1 MANSNGSS
9 ATRVE
14 LYESLFV
21 IAQATEQITHHLE
34 RLASAGLVS
43 EIMSEQHA
51 LAAHQLRAQIAATAV
66 NNLTAPELEDAGRY
80 AKEHRELQQKLAGGE
95 PEIKA
100 NKII

>member
-21 IAQATEQITHHLE
+21 IAQATEQITNHLE
-34 RLASAGLVS
+34 RMTSAGLVS
-43 EIMSEQHA
+43 ETMSELYM
-51 LAAHQLRAQIAATAV
+51 LAAHELRAHIAVTAV

-80 AKEHRELQQKLAGGE
+80 AQQHRDLQQKLAGGE
-95 PEIKA
+95 PERKPA
-100 NKII
+100 KQ

>member
-1 MANSNGSS
+1 MATSNGSS
-9 ATRVE
+9 PTRVE

-43 EIMSEQHA
+43 DIMSEQHT
-51 LAAHQLRAQIAATAV
+51 LAAHELRAQISATAV

-80 AKEHRELQQKLAGGE
+80 AQQHRELQQKLAGGG
-95 PEIKA
+95 PQTKLT
-100 NKII
+100 KQ

>member
-9 ATRVE
+9 PTRVE
-14 LYESLFV
+14 LYESLFA

-43 EIMSEQHA
+43 EVMGEQHT
-51 LAAHQLRAQIAATAV
+51 LAAHELRAQIAATAV

-80 AKEHRELQQKLAGGE
+80 ANQHRQLKEKLAGGE
-95 PEIKA
+95 PEPHPNRIV
-100 NKII
+100 

>member
-1 MANSNGSS
+1 MAISNGSS
-9 ATRVE
+9 LTRVE
-14 LYESLFV
+14 LYESLYV

-43 EIMSEQHA
+43 EVMNEQHL
-51 LAAHQLRAQIAATAV
+51 LAAHELRAQVSATAV

-80 AKEHRELQQKLAGGE
+80 AMRHRQLKEKLAGGE
-95 PEIKA
+95 PGTNP